1 MKIKSRKLKTVN
13 RLDHSA
19 QAVLG
24 KDEFNRVREL
34 LHSYSGI
41 YLHEGKEA
49 LVRARLMKRMRK
61 LGIGSFWD
69 YLEYVEQD
77 ETRGEFLS
85 LVDVLTTNKTS
96 FFREKQHFD
105 FLVEEIIPTMN
116 ERQYKWWSA
125 GCSSGEE
132 PVTLGM
138 TLLEQKE
145 FQKRFSVKLLAT
157 DLSRDVLQHAKS
169 GIYGPEKTRDL
180 PGYFLKK
187 YFTSTEGSHQVKP
200 EVHNLI
206 TYGRLNL
213 LGKWPMRGP
222 FHVIMCRNVM
232 IYFNRQTQAEL
243 VSKFYDLLEPGG
255 YLFLGHSESVSGKD
269 HGFVN
274 ISPAVYQKRGG

>member
-1 MKIKSRKLKTVN
+1 MQAESKLDNFSTI
-13 RLDHSA
+13 S
-19 QAVLG
+19 LG
-24 KDEFNRVREL
+24 KDDFDRVRKM
-34 LHSYSGI
+34 LHQYSGI

-61 LGIGSFWD
+61 LGLKSF
-69 YLEYVEQD
+69 LEYLDYVETD
-77 ETRGEFLS
+77 ETGGEFLS

-96 FFREKQHFD
+96 FFREKQHYD
-105 FLVEEIIPTMN
+105 FLVENVIPYMSGR
-116 ERQYKWWSA
+116 EYKWWSA

-132 PVTLGM
+132 PVTLTM
-138 TLLEQKE
+138 TLFEQRE
-145 FQKRFSVKLLAT
+145 FQKRFSVKMLAT
-157 DLSRDVLQHAKS
+157 DLSRDVLSRAKS
-169 GIYGPEKTRDL
+169 GIYPPEKIKGL
-180 PGYFLKK
+180 PEYYLKK
-187 YFTSTEGSHQVKP
+187 YFNSHEGGAEVKP
-200 EVHNLI
+200 AIRQLI

-213 LGKWPMRGP
+213 LERWPMKGP

-274 ISPAVYQKRGG
+274 ISPAAYQKQ

>member
-1 MKIKSRKLKTVN
+1 MHFENKLDNVSQIT
-13 RLDHSA
+13 
-19 QAVLG
+19 LG
-24 KDEFNRVREL
+24 KDDFNRVRKM

-49 LVRARLMKRMRK
+49 LVRARLMKRVRK
-61 LGIGSFWD
+61 LGIGSFWE
-69 YLEYVEQD
+69 YLDFVESD
-77 ETRGEFLS
+77 ETGGEFLS

-96 FFREKQHFD
+96 FFREKQHYD
-105 FLVEEIIPTMN
+105 FLVEEVIPHMSGR
-116 ERQYKWWSA
+116 EYKWWSA

-132 PVTLGM
+132 PITLVM

-145 FQKRFSVKLLAT
+145 FMRRFSVKMLAT
-157 DLSRDVLQHAKS
+157 DLSRDILHRAKS
-169 GIYGPEKTRDL
+169 GVYPPEKIRDL
-180 PGYFLKK
+180 PEYFLQK
-187 YFTSTEGSHQVKP
+187 YFYQHEEGVEVKP
-200 EVHNLI
+200 VVRERI

-213 LGKWPMRGP
+213 LERWPMKGP

-232 IYFNRQTQAEL
+232 IYFNRQTQMEL

-274 ISPAVYQKRGG
+274 ISPAVYQKK

>member
-1 MKIKSRKLKTVN
+1 MKTAN
-13 RLDHSA
+13 RLDYTE
-19 QAVLG
+19 QAALG
-24 KDEFNRVREL
+24 KDEFDRVRKL

-61 LGIGSFWD
+61 LGIRSFWD
-69 YLEYVEQD
+69 YLEYVEMD

-96 FFREKQHFD
+96 FFREKQHYD
-105 FLVEEIIPTMN
+105 FLVEEIIPTMSGR
-116 ERQYKWWSA
+116 EYKWWSA

-138 TLLEQKE
+138 TLLEQRE
-145 FQKRFSVKLLAT
+145 FKKRFSVKMLAT
-157 DLSRDVLQHAKS
+157 DLSRDVLRVAKS
-169 GIYGPEKTRDL
+169 GIYSPEKTRDL
-180 PGYFLKK
+180 PGYFLDK
-187 YFTSTEGSHQVKP
+187 YFIPVEGSYKVVPAVQ
-200 EVHNLI
+200 NLI

-213 LGKWPMRGP
+213 LGNWPMKGP
-222 FHVIMCRNVM
+222 FQVVMCRNVM

-243 VSKFYDLLEPGG
+243 VSRFYDMLEPGG

-274 ISPAVYQKRGG
+274 ISPAVYQKRGR

>member
-1 MKIKSRKLKTVN
+1 MHFESN
-13 RLDHSA
+13 LDNVS
-19 QAVLG
+19 QISLG
-24 KDEFNRVREL
+24 KNEFNRVRKM

-49 LVRARLMKRMRK
+49 LVRARLMKRVRK
-61 LGIGSFWD
+61 LGMGSFWE
-69 YLEYVEQD
+69 YLDFVETD
-77 ETRGEFLS
+77 ETGGEFLS

-96 FFREKQHFD
+96 FFREKQHYD
-105 FLVEEIIPTMN
+105 FLVEKIIPQMSGR
-116 ERQYKWWSA
+116 EYKWWSA

-132 PVTLGM
+132 PITLAM

-145 FQKRFSVKLLAT
+145 FMRKFSVKMMAT
-157 DLSRDVLQHAKS
+157 DLSRDILQRAKS
-169 GIYGPEKTRDL
+169 GVYPPEKIRDL
-180 PGYFLKK
+180 PEYFLQK
-187 YFTSTEGSHQVKP
+187 YFYQQEEGFEVKP
-200 EVHNLI
+200 VVRELI

-213 LGKWPMRGP
+213 LERWPMKGP

-232 IYFNRQTQAEL
+232 IYFNRQTQMEL

-274 ISPAVYQKRGG
+274 INPAVYQKK